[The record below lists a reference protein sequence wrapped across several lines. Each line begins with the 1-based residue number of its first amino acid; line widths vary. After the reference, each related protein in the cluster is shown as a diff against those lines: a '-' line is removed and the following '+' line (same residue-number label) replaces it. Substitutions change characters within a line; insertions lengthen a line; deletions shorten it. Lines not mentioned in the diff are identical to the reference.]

1 MSNIFGEQ
9 ESDFERAISQYRNNA
24 NSVAQGALG
33 GYASVAQGKQSLAES
48 GYTAEST
55 IDLDAIQAQ
64 VTEEGTKFM
73 KEMGLDF
80 STPGAIGGAGKILSF
95 AGGKMTEYS
104 KASRLPMA
112 EYRGPNDMRP
122 MGVGKKGMRSE
133 VDPETGKPIDVYD
146 PGRVRG
152 TQDTNPGDAVPESEG
167 GAPPTSAP
175 DVTAQPVGDLPPVRT
190 GTGGAP
196 DVTAQ
201 PVGDPA
207 PPDVT
212 AQPVGDPVP
221 APAPTQAA
229 APDVDVPGPTTSA
242 DPNLIPKT
250 GASDPAPQPG
260 SFTEQYSEQMR
271 RIRSGDVPET
281 GEVRSAMDEG
291 RVARTPGQID
301 EYNQSVQDYNTA
313 NNPLAQA
320 EPAPD
325 VPAPDV
331 PAPAVPEPAVP
342 APAVPRG
349 RQAEVPDDA
358 DFGDTPGW
366 QMTEPSSQYT
376 SSTEMTGNFGKD
388 PVPQNFETTQVS
400 QPGQMEAGPQ
410 TAEIG
415 EGNFSGA
422 TRSLTGQTITRK
434 VARPEGE
441 DDASAAA
448 DAEPGTEGSYRI
460 PTTEW
465 EGPIPEPA
473 IPASSLPAPA
483 GNTPAASTPTPAQ
496 PASTPAAAADP
507 AASSATTDIS
517 KTIAAETSSAAD
529 DASKLASDAAN
540 TSSEVSSEVSQVVPE
555 VSEETSSIAST
566 LADYGGSM
574 LSGIGGF
581 LGDVLPFLAPIM
593 AGYGMYS
600 GIKDM
605 DKQYGSEGQDPY
617 AKVRGELQAGQ
628 EKVGAMGA
636 QISADQFASK
646 VGGAAPAFGS
656 LAAPTFSTAQQLGGA
671 TGHF

>member
-1 MSNIFGEQ
+1 MANIFGEQ

-48 GYTAEST
+48 GYTAESS

-80 STPGAIGGAGKILSF
+80 STPGAIGGVGKVLSF
-95 AGGKMTEYS
+95 TGGKLTEFS

-133 VDPETGKPIDVYD
+133 VDPDTGKPIDVYD
-146 PGRVRG
+146 PGRIRG

-201 PVGDPA
+201 PVADPA
-207 PPDVT
+207 PTAAPAAPDVT
-212 AQPVGDPVP
+212 AQPV
-221 APAPTQAA
+221 A
-229 APDVDVPGPTTSA
+229 APEPVAPEPVAADA
-242 DPNLIPKT
+242 DPNLIPKA
-250 GASDPAPQPG
+250 GASDPAPQSG
-260 SFTEQYSEQMR
+260 TLQEQISEQFR
-271 RIRSGDVPET
+271 RIRGGDVPE
-281 GEVRSAMDEG
+281 GSEVSKALDEG
-291 RVARTPGQID
+291 RVPRTPGQIE
-301 EYNQSVQDYNTA
+301 EYNQNVQDYNTK
-313 NNPLAQA
+313 NNPLAEPEA
-320 EPAPD
+320 EPD
-325 VPAPDV
+325 VPA
-331 PAPAVPEPAVP
+331 PEPAVP
-342 APAVPRG
+342 APQAAAPRAPPSVA
-349 RQAEVPDDA
+349 RQPEIPEGA
-358 DFGDTPGW
+358 DSGEAPSW
-366 QMTEPSSQYT
+366 SMTEPASEYT
-376 SSTEMTGNFGKD
+376 SSTELTGNFGKD
-388 PVPQNFETTQVS
+388 PVPQNYETVQVS
-400 QPGQMEAGPQ
+400 QPGQIEAGPQ
-410 TAEIG
+410 TAELG
-415 EGNFSGA
+415 DMQGNFTGA
-422 TRSLTGQTITRK
+422 TRSLTGQTITRR

-441 DDASAAA
+441 DPTGPAEDA
-448 DAEPGTEGSYRI
+448 DPGSDFRLPGS
-460 PTTEW
+460 EW

-473 IPASSLPAPA
+473 IPASQAPAPA
-483 GNTPAASTPTPAQ
+483 APQPAQPAPTPAQ
-496 PASTPAAAADP
+496 PASTPSAGGAADP
-507 AASSATTDIS
+507 AASGASTDLS
-517 KTIAAETSSAAD
+517 KTIASETSASAD
-529 DASKLASDAAN
+529 DAAKVAQSAAN
-540 TSSEVSSEVSQVVPE
+540 TSSEVTSEVSQLVPE
-555 VSEETSSIAST
+555 VTEETSSIAST
-566 LADYGGSM
+566 LAEYGGSF
-574 LSGIGGF
+574 LSTAGGF

>member
-1 MSNIFGEQ
+1 MANIFGEQ

-80 STPGAIGGAGKILSF
+80 STPGAIKGTGKILDW
-95 AGGKMTEYS
+95 AGGKLTEYS

-175 DVTAQPVGDLPPVRT
+175 DVTAEPVGDLPPVRT

-207 PPDVT
+207 PP
-212 AQPVGDPVP
+212 
-221 APAPTQAA
+221 APTQAPDVDVPA
-229 APDVDVPGPTTSA
+229 PAPDVDVPGPTASA

-250 GASDPAPQPG
+250 GATDPAPQSG
-260 SFTEQYSEQMR
+260 TFNEQLSEQFR
-271 RIRSGDVPET
+271 RIRGGDVPE
-281 GEVRSAMDEG
+281 GSEVANAMNEG

-313 NNPLAQA
+313 NNPLA
-320 EPAPD
+320 ESTPD

-331 PAPAVPEPAVP
+331 PAPAAPEPAVP
-342 APAVPRG
+342 APAAPRG

-358 DFGDTPGW
+358 DFGETPGW

-415 EGNFSGA
+415 DIQGNFTGA

-448 DAEPGTEGSYRI
+448 DYEPGTEGSYRL

-483 GNTPAASTPTPAQ
+483 GNTPAAPTPTQ
-496 PASTPAAAADP
+496 PASTPAGGAADP
-507 AASSATTDIS
+507 AASSASTDIS
-517 KTIAAETSSAAD
+517 KTIAQETSSAAD

-555 VSEETSSIAST
+555 VSEETSTIAST

-574 LSGIGGF
+574 LSTVGGF

-605 DKQYGSEGQDPY
+605 DKQYGSEGDDPY